1 MKAVVAAFNQEK
13 ALVGAFSVITNLR
26 MELFGALDQTHLVI
40 PSSRSR
46 RAAAMVVA
54 CTVPG
59 VSRPGL
65 YIGERGRGTA
75 GGDTLLTPFSI
86 QMGEQ
91 CNEVSVNSGISR
103 IRCKMLS
110 GSK

>member
-13 ALVGAFSVITNLR
+13 ALVGAFSVIVQPVVEP
-26 MELFGALDQTHLVI
+26 MEYYTQPHLVT

-65 YIGERGRGTA
+65 YIGGRGTA

-91 CNEVSVNSGISR
+91 CSGVSVNSGISR